1 MNFFEFHRGFLSR
14 GLLFRLCLHKLVL
27 TMTLLL
33 KMRLILPLKHFA
45 KTSITQANAWRQPVY
60 ALVLFV
66 ITFSGLAS
74 ASGRPADY
82 ELEQFKTAWEAA
94 RKGDH
99 DSFSQI
105 KDKLQDY
112 LLFPY
117 LQYEDYRN
125 RRASVPVD
133 EMSKFLD
140 TYQDWAFV
148 PGLRRV
154 WLKSLAK
161 QGRWADLVAHS
172 EGVSDTVLRCQRVR
186 GQIILKQTDGVL
198 GEAQKLWTVGKSQPD
213 ECDPVFAWLVKT
225 DGIPES
231 LAWERIQLAM
241 AAGNRG
247 MVKYLAR
254 FVPADQRVW
263 LEDWQKLA
271 RDGFVKLQ
279 RSQLWPDNDIT
290 RMIVLTSLQRLA
302 RKDAGLAAEKLQL
315 LEGNFNWEEPQRQT
329 LLRDIAL
336 HSAVGL
342 EDDTAAHMAR
352 VPVMYRD
359 TQLLEWWA
367 RFLLSRQDWSALL
380 TVIGQMPEEIRSDDR
395 WQYWQAQAGLRSGQV
410 KPPSEPLLKL
420 AAKANYYGFLAADEL
435 HLGYNICPQKPQV
448 DARDIERIAG
458 IDGFKRALE
467 LRKAELNNWAT
478 GEWSLAAS
486 RLPTRELRAV
496 AALAN
501 RENWHDR
508 AIFALGNSGDLQL
521 YDWRFPLAW
530 ETEIKREAA
539 TNKLDPA
546 WVYGTIRSE
555 SAMMET
561 ARSSANALGLMQV
574 TPATG
579 KRVAKKHRL
588 SWSGSAQL
596 KSVGGNLPIGT
607 AYMSDLLKDYNDNP
621 VLVSGSY
628 NAGPNAVQRWLDT
641 RPLGEAAIW
650 IETLPYFETR
660 DYIPR
665 VLAFTTLY
673 DWRLGGPVK
682 RISARMPDIESGKI
696 TNNGSATVM
705 CVDEP
710 NVVALRD

>member
-1 MNFFEFHRGFLSR
+1 MGVFEFHREFLSQ
-14 GLLFRLCLHKLVL
+14 GLPCRLCLHKLVL

-33 KMRLILPLKHFA
+33 KMRLILSLKHFA
-45 KTSITQANAWRQPVY
+45 KTSITQAIAQRQPVCLL
-60 ALVLFV
+60 ALLI
-66 ITFSGLAS
+66 ITFSSLAS
-74 ASGRPADY
+74 ASGRPAGY
-82 ELEQFKTAWEAA
+82 ELEQFKIAWEAA
-94 RKGDH
+94 RSGDH
-99 DSFSQI
+99 DSFGQI
-105 KDKLQDY
+105 KDSLQDY

-140 TYQDWAFV
+140 GYQDWAFV
-148 PGLRRV
+148 PGLRRA
-154 WLKSLAK
+154 WLNSLAK
-161 QGRWADLVAHS
+161 KGRWADLVAYS
-172 EGVSDTVLRCQRVR
+172 EGVSDTVISCQRVR

-198 GEAQKLWTVGKSQPD
+198 GDAQKLWTVGKSQPD
-213 ECDPVFAWLVKT
+213 ECDDVFAWLVKT
-225 DGIPES
+225 DGIPEN
-231 LAWERIQLAM
+231 LAWERIQLVM

-254 FVPADQRVW
+254 FVPAYQRVW

-271 RDGFVKLQ
+271 RAGFVKLE
-279 RSQLWPDNDIT
+279 RSKLWPDNDIT
-290 RMIVLTSLQRLA
+290 RMITLTSLQRLA

-315 LEGNFNWEEPQRQT
+315 LEGNFNWEEAKRQA

-336 HSAVGL
+336 YSAVGL
-342 EDDTAAHMAR
+342 EDGTAAHMAR

-359 TQLLEWWA
+359 SQLLEWWA
-367 RFLLSRQDWSALL
+367 RFLLSRQDWSALSS
-380 TVIGQMPEEIRSDDR
+380 VIRQMPEETRTDDR

-410 KPPSEPLLKL
+410 RPPSEPLQKL

-435 HLGYNICPQKPQV
+435 GLGYNICPQQPEV
-448 DARDIERIAG
+448 DALDIERIAG

-467 LRKAELNNWAT
+467 LRKAELGNWAT
-478 GEWSLAAS
+478 GEWALAAS
-486 RLPTRELRAV
+486 RLPTRDLRTV

-501 RENWHDR
+501 REKWHDR

-530 ETEIKREAA
+530 ETDIKREAA

-561 ARSSANALGLMQV
+561 AQSSANALGLMQV
-574 TPATG
+574 TAATG
-579 KRVAKKHRL
+579 KRVAKRHRL
-588 SWSGSAQL
+588 PWSGSAQL
-596 KSVGGNLPIGT
+596 KTVGGNLPIGT
-607 AYMSDLLKDYNDNP
+607 AYMSELLQDYSDNP

-641 RPLGEAAIW
+641 RPMGEAAIW

-673 DWRLGGPVK
+673 DWLLGGPVK
-682 RISARMPDIESGKI
+682 RISARMPHIESGKI
-696 TNNGSATVM
+696 RVSGSARIM
-705 CVDEP
+705 CLDKSD
-710 NVVALRD
+710 VVALRD